1 MPEWD
6 GVERRRQ
13 KPGRLTPLMLES
25 LLELPRQLW
34 LEYLRRGIARRA
46 KDQPAV
52 KIPGRQRLTAQ
63 VNVASEEVSVASDAR

>member
-13 KPGRLTPLMLES
+13 KPARTPLMLES

-46 KDQPAV
+46 KNQPAV
-52 KIPGRQRLTAQ
+52 RIPARHRLTPQ
-63 VNVASEEVSVASDAR
+63 VNVAAEEVGVVSEAR